1 MTKLACLDC
10 MTMDFIS
17 VYFILCMWLMFNRWT
32 AKTINNYRVAAAL
45 KNIPPNFGKQMD
57 CRFIAFPTE
66 LATRS
71 NRIHSI
77 SKMGRLFNNLLSLR
91 FRNKQTRLTKT
102 LANKPTKGE
111 WNSITHIF
119 FFFGKNKKKMTA
131 TFAANYVLHENYFHC
146 TQFCFV
152 LNVFVCFIHVLFGIS
167 RCTIYHH
174 CTANLPEKLI
184 YDFK

>member
-119 FFFGKNKKKMTA
+119 FFWQKQKENDCHICCKLCA
-131 TFAANYVLHENYFHC
+131 TRKLFPLHAIL
-146 TQFCFV
+146 FCSQ
-152 LNVFVCFIHVLFGIS
+152 CFCLFYS
-167 RCTIYHH
+167 RFIWH
-174 CTANLPEKLI
+174 
-184 YDFK
+184 